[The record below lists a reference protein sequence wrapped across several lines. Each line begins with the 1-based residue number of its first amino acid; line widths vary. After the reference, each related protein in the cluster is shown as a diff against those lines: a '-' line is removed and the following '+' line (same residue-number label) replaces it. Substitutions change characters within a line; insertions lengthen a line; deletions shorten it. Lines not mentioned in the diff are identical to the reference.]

1 MTTPE
6 NTQNRKPLWK
16 RILGWTGKALLV
28 IVVLI
33 VAYYAAYFI
42 FRGPVP
48 EGRVVVAHRGGGAL
62 APENTMTAFE
72 NAIAVGADYIE
83 FDVHRTKDGE
93 LVIMHDDTVDRTTNG
108 TGMIKDMT
116 AEEFSRLQMADGKEP
131 PTFDAVLVLAKNNDM
146 GMLAEIKSPHLYPGM
161 EMTVL
166 KKLEDADYV
175 NKTVALSFGLDA
187 LENMKEA
194 DPDIRVCPL
203 YMYAWQAGDPKPENA
218 EIICPMGE
226 TTVLYPWAIKKA
238 HDQGRQ
244 VWVWPWKVLDNPIGH
259 RILLAMGVDGII
271 ADDPVEA
278 RSLVQ

>member
-1 MTTPE
+1 MATPE
-6 NTQNRKPLWK
+6 NTQKPK
-16 RILGWTGKALLV
+16 SAGRRILGWAGKAAIAIAV
-28 IVVLI
+28 FI

-42 FRGPVP
+42 FRGPAP
-48 EGRVVVAHRGGGAL
+48 KDRVVIAHRGGAAL

-72 NAIAVGADYIE
+72 NAIAVGAEYME
-83 FDVHRTKDGE
+83 FDIHRTKDGE
-93 LVIMHDDTVDRTTNG
+93 LVIMHDDTVDRTTDG

-116 AEEFSRLQMADGKEP
+116 AEEFSRLKMADGKEP
-131 PTFDAVLVLAKNNDM
+131 PTFDAVLVLAKTS
-146 GMLAEIKSPHLYPGM
+146 GIGILAEIKSPHLYPGM

-175 NKTVALSFGLDA
+175 DKTVALSFGLDA
-187 LENMKEA
+187 LENMKAA

-203 YMYAWQAGDPKPENA
+203 YKFAWEAGNPKPKNA

-244 VWVWPWKVLDNPIGH
+244 VWVWPWKVLDNPVGH
-259 RILLAMGVDGII
+259 RILLALGVDGII
-271 ADDPVEA
+271 VNDPVKA
-278 RSLVQ
+278 QKLID